1 MSDGVPAWL
10 NTLLGIVGL
19 NTFPTGWLLFGV
31 TATLFGGLI
40 VLNTVVPMPLDS
52 VLEFVCIGL
61 VFGDDDVVVV
71 AVGFGVAIGYRQNS

>member
-19 NTFPTGWLLFGV
+19 KTFPTGWLLFGV
-31 TATLFGGLI
+31 NTTLFGGLI

-52 VLEFVCIGL
+52 VLEFDCIGL
-61 VFGDDDVVVV
+61 VFVDDVVVV
-71 AVGFGVAIGYRQNS
+71 ADDGFGVAIGYRQNS